1 MRPIRLTMSAFGP
14 YAKTEEIDFSQFD
27 QRGLYLVTGDTGAGK
42 TTIFDAIVFA
52 LYGEVSGDVR
62 ESSMLRS
69 QYADLKDP
77 TFVELEF
84 QIGEQKFLVR
94 RNPEYAR
101 LKSRGD
107 GLTNQ
112 KADAVLNFFD
122 GRPPIT
128 KAKDVTAEIEQLLGM
143 TRSQFKQIGM
153 IAQGDFLK
161 LLLAKTEERLKI
173 FRDIFHT
180 ETYRKF
186 QDVLNART
194 SEQKKILDRMESEN
208 MMHIQ
213 SLKDYTL
220 DGMFDCDDFE
230 KDLNEK
236 KHNLQEL
243 LNRKAELEAKLNQLH
258 ALQGRLSEQKKVQ
271 EQAKEARQE
280 IEELEPKLAVLEQ
293 DLLELEQKRPEQEL
307 RILEIERLLQ
317 LQKQQEER
325 DDLKKQ
331 LNAEMEKENSFKV
344 RAEQWK
350 QELADK
356 KVCLLQAQARYE
368 ELANVETKL
377 FMLESQE
384 KEWKAA
390 EDLEAQKKLLQS
402 KNKELYGLYEVKLE
416 KVRKQ
421 RDAYECQESLYLGS
435 IAGVLA
441 KDLMEGS
448 PCPVCGS
455 LHHPALAKAPED
467 VCTKE
472 ELDALAKKTKR
483 LEAEKE
489 DVYQKISVNEAMVV
503 QCTQELE
510 QKKAGLTV
518 SLIEVQEQIVRVK
531 KCLKEKD
538 LLKKEIA
545 RLSVDDS
552 DKLEQVQEKEKEASQ
567 RVWALKSRLE
577 QMPVLD
583 ADSFSRLDDLKKEKR
598 AYEQCVKDKTNQK
611 VEWSSR
617 LQACRLRVEQY
628 SGGFESL
635 DVQRAEC
642 EQSLHQVSGDLNDLD
657 VRIQS
662 LQVVCS
668 SNEGHFEFLK
678 KNLKASEE
686 QRVRVQN
693 MQALSDTMNGRL
705 SGKEKI
711 VLETYIQMAYFD
723 QIIESANVRLMKM
736 SQNQYELIH
745 LSSGSKRSQSG
756 LELGVIDHYNG
767 SKRSVKTLSGGE
779 SFEASLALALGLSDT
794 VQRMSGGTMIETM
807 FVDEGFGSLDEESL
821 FKAIQILKE
830 LSQSRLVGIISHVP
844 SLRDSID
851 QQIIVKKKQ
860 GLGSFVKIKN

>member
-27 QRGLYLVTGDTGAGK
+27 QCGLYLVTGDTGAGK

-84 QIGEQKFLVR
+84 EVGKQKFLVR

-107 GLTNQ
+107 GVTNQ
-112 KADAVLNFFD
+112 KADAVLSFFD
-122 GRPPIT
+122 GRLPIT
-128 KAKDVTAEIEQLLGM
+128 KPKDVTTEIEELLGM

-180 ETYRKF
+180 EKYRKF
-186 QDVLNART
+186 QDGLNSKTA
-194 SEQKKILDRMESEN
+194 EQKKILDRMESEN

-213 SLKDYTL
+213 ALRDYTFE
-220 DGMFDCDDFE
+220 GIFDCDDFE
-230 KDLNEK
+230 EDLNLK
-236 KHNLQEL
+236 KQKLQEL
-243 LNRKAELEAKLNQLH
+243 LKQKAELEAKLNQLH
-258 ALQGRLSEQKKVQ
+258 ALQGRLSEQKKLQ
-271 EQAKEARQE
+271 EQVQAAQHE
-280 IEELEPKLAVLEQ
+280 IEMLEPKLEALEQ
-293 DLLELEQKRPEQEL
+293 ELLILEQKRPEQEF

-325 DDLKKQ
+325 NDLEKQ
-331 LNAEMEKENSFKV
+331 WKTEKEKECSFK
-344 RAEQWK
+344 ADADTLK
-350 QELADK
+350 QEIADK
-356 KVCLLQAQARYE
+356 KVSLKQAQARYE
-368 ELANVETKL
+368 QLADVETRL
-377 FMLESQE
+377 YVLESQA
-384 KEWKAA
+384 KEWQQIV
-390 EDLEAQKKLLQS
+390 DLEAQKELLQT

-421 RDAYECQESLYLGS
+421 RDEYERQESLYLGS

-441 KDLMEGS
+441 KDLIEGN

-455 LHHPALAKAPED
+455 LHHPMIAKASED

-472 ELDALAKKTKR
+472 ELDILAKKTKR

-503 QCTQELE
+503 QCVQELE
-510 QKKAGLTV
+510 QKKESLTV
-518 SLIEVQEQIVRVK
+518 SLQEVDEQMVHVK

-545 RLSVDDS
+545 RLSVDES
-552 DKLEQVQEKEKEASQ
+552 SKLEGLQIKEKEASQ

-577 QMPVLD
+577 QMPALD
-583 ADSFSRLDDLKKEKR
+583 EDAFLRLNDLKREKR
-598 AYEQCVKDKTNQK
+598 EYEQCVKDKTEQK

-617 LQACRLRVEQY
+617 LQACHLRVEQH
-628 SGGFESL
+628 SGEFESL
-635 DVQRAEC
+635 DVQQVEC
-642 EQSLHQVSGDLNDLD
+642 KRNLEQVTNDLNDLD
-657 VRIQS
+657 KQVQC
-662 LQVVCS
+662 LQIVCR
-668 SNEGHFEFLK
+668 SNEEHFAFLK
-678 KNLKASEE
+678 KNLQACQD
-686 QRVRVQN
+686 QRGCVQDL
-693 MQALSDTMNGRL
+693 QTLSDTMNGRL
-705 SGKEKI
+705 SGKEKV
-711 VLETYIQMAYFD
+711 VLETYIQMTYFD
-723 QIIESANVRLMKM
+723 DIIERANVRLMKM
-736 SQNQYELIH
+736 SQNQYELIR
-745 LSSGSKRSQSG
+745 LSSQSKRAQSG

-767 SKRSVKTLSGGE
+767 SRRSVKTLSGGE

-794 VQRMSGGTMIETM
+794 VQMMSGGTMIETM

-830 LSQSRLVGIISHVP
+830 LSQNRLVGIISHVP

-860 GLGSFVKIKN
+860 GLGSFVKIKK